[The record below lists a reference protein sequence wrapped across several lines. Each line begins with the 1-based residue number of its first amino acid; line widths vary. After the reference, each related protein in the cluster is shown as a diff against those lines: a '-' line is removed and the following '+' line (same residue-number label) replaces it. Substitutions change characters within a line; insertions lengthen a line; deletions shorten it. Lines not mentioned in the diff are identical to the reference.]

1 MPRVR
6 LPDGSIRDFPDQMS
20 KAEIAAVVRRE
31 FPPPRPTTLEAGERA
46 RRANGAEVSFSQV
59 MQRYLVHDA
68 AGTPRGFRTSLDAAI
83 DLADAL
89 PALIPPCPVKA
100 PTTAPTV
107 RDVAAPELQIAA
119 DIERHIRQS
128 EGQARRPRR
137 FEIVEHR
144 RGRRKA
150 V

>member
-1 MPRVR
+1 MIEVR
-6 LPDGSIRDFPDQMS
+6 CPDGSIARFPDGMS
-20 KAEIAAVVRRE
+20 DAEIETVLRKE
-31 FPPPRPTTLEAGERA
+31 FPAPRPASLEPGERA
-46 RRANGAEVSFSQV
+46 RRANGAEVSFSPV

-68 AGTPRGFRTSLDAAI
+68 AGTPRGFRISLDAAI

-89 PALIPPCPVKA
+89 PPLIPPRPVKA

-128 EGQARRPRR
+128 EGQVRRHRR
-137 FEIVEHR
+137 FDIVEHR